1 MKIRVTGIAAAA
13 VALLSAGTATAADVT
28 MTGASCF
35 PKGTYFSKMTE
46 KFMPAVNAANVGV
59 KVNYIGGAPAIG
71 SPFTLVQKVSKG
83 VYGMVGC
90 TSAYY
95 QNVLPEGDAIKLIEI
110 TNEELH
116 KNGGFDYI
124 SKLHAEKDLHYVG
137 RISAYIPFNLYLN
150 KKIDKPDLTGLHLR
164 VSPIYTA
171 FFQAMGATTQ
181 SSSIAEVYTY
191 MENGTVAGFGWP
203 VTGLLPDWYKV
214 TKYRVDPGFYEAD
227 INLLMHLGTWEKLS
241 APQKKAITDL
251 GLKFEGDAKQF
262 IKESEDAQAAQ
273 AKQGIEAI
281 TFTGA
286 DREKWLAAA
295 REAGW
300 ASVIKNSPVHGPAL
314 KKLFT
319 K

>member
-110 TNEELH
+110 
-116 KNGGFDYI
+116 
-124 SKLHAEKDLHYVG
+124 
-137 RISAYIPFNLYLN
+137 
-150 KKIDKPDLTGLHLR
+150 LR
-164 VSPIYTA
+164 GERRA
-171 FFQAMGATTQ
+171 
-181 SSSIAEVYTY
+181 
-191 MENGTVAGFGWP
+191 
-203 VTGLLPDWYKV
+203 
-214 TKYRVDPGFYEAD
+214 
-227 INLLMHLGTWEKLS
+227 
-241 APQKKAITDL
+241 
-251 GLKFEGDAKQF
+251 
-262 IKESEDAQAAQ
+262 
-273 AKQGIEAI
+273 
-281 TFTGA
+281 
-286 DREKWLAAA
+286 
-295 REAGW
+295 
-300 ASVIKNSPVHGPAL
+300 
-314 KKLFT
+314 
-319 K
+319 